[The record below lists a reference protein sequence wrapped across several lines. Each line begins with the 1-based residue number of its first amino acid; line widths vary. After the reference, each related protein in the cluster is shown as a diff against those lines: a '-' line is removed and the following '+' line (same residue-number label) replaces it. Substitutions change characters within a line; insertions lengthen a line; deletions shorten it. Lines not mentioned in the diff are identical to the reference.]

1 MGDRLTRSISLTA
14 CNACS
19 TVTNMNKTN
28 EALDTITTRRAQL
41 ISARILALVA
51 AGASVRD
58 ATDEVL
64 GGGTFEKLAGDVYDR
79 LRAAR

>member
-1 MGDRLTRSISLTA
+1 
-14 CNACS
+14 
-19 TVTNMNKTN
+19 MNKTN